1 MKKVITLFMMS
12 LTLATSIYAQ
22 VTFTF
27 KGGVSWTNVSFDEN
41 INDQYSGDFDYEPK
55 AGAIVGI
62 ASNIPLGG
70 DRFSLQPEVL
80 FHQKGYTST
89 YEDSELSD
97 SYKTTLNYLEVP
109 VMARVNFGKFY
120 AAAGTYV
127 GFGIGGKYAGS
138 SSYLGYTTQHE
149 GKVKFGKEPDNYAGS
164 DVYVKTP
171 DFGIQI
177 GAGVKVSVFTI
188 DLRYGLGLTDINEKR
203 DLNTQTCNRSLQ
215 LTVGVPI
222 QGKK

>member
-1 MKKVITLFMMS
+1 MMS
-12 LTLATSIYAQ
+12 LALTTSSYAQ
-22 VTFTF
+22 VTVIF
-27 KGGVSWTNVSFDEN
+27 KGGVSWTYVSFDEN
-41 INDQYSGDFDYEPK
+41 INDQYPGDFDYGPK

-62 ASNIPLGG
+62 ATNIPLGG

-80 FHQKGYTST
+80 FHQKGYTSK
-89 YEDSELSD
+89 YEDSEESD
-97 SYKTTLNYLEVP
+97 SYTTTLNYLEVP
-109 VMARVNFGKFY
+109 VMARLNFGKFY

-127 GFGIGGKYAGS
+127 GFGIGGKYKGS
-138 SSYLGYTTQHE
+138 NSYLGYTAHHE
-149 GKVKFGKEPDNYAGS
+149 GKVNFGKEPDNYAGS
-164 DVYVKTP
+164 DTYIKTP
-171 DFGIQI
+171 DFGVQI

-222 QGKK
+222 QRKK